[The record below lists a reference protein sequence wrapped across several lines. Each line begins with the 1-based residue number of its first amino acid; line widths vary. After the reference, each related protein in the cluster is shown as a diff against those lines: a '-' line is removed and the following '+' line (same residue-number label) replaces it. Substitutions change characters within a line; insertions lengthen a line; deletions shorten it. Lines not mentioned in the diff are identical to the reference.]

1 MFNLNFSNFLNT
13 FLLKMEDFIDRENEQ
28 YDEEINSD
36 EYQNDK
42 KSKSK
47 ERWANNIL

>member
-1 MFNLNFSNFLNT
+1 
-13 FLLKMEDFIDRENEQ
+13 MEDFIDRENEQ
-28 YDEEINSD
+28 YDEEINRD

-47 ERWANNIL
+47 SKAKTKSKVF

>member
-1 MFNLNFSNFLNT
+1 
-13 FLLKMEDFIDRENEQ
+13 MEDFIDRENEQ

-47 ERWANNIL
+47 SKAKTKSKVF